1 MRKAAKERIEAVQ
14 KVFRTFAQVTTALK
28 QKLQVLVLD
37 HAGVNVWGTIPGTH
51 LVEEWRDGRKL
62 VPQDWL

>member
-1 MRKAAKERIEAVQ
+1 MQ